1 LNALKRILNSIS
13 KDKKRFAVLTALV
26 LLALAI
32 PVLVLLI
39 CLSLVTEDAPT
50 PEAPPPPPP
59 IVQVVAAPAFMS
71 VAEEHLVPAL
81 EEKLGDTADISL
93 VLPDKEQ
100 KNCALTLIFGSADTS
115 PAYRYA
121 LYSELGIDGY
131 SVKLTEKSTAVAE
144 FLSASGAIA
153 AADALSECVMAG
165 EKPTLAEN
173 CEKAEVL
180 RGKGTEVQHTLTVAD
195 KDFSVI
201 CLSAP
206 SVDTHTVN
214 AISTLVDAADA
225 DLVVFNGDL
234 DCGATSRAELASA
247 WKAISDMLA
256 LRSASF
262 IFTLSESETL
272 PDVMLCEVIS
282 SMDNCIGGGDGV
294 YTVRHESGEPL
305 TAIIASSN
313 GEEDSTDGVVAA
325 IAELTPFWK
334 SSTGKKFPLLAVFP
348 DAPDGLCRTATA
360 LSARGTPTP
369 DASESTA
376 AVLNAALTAG
386 ADHLICGGSKNSYG
400 VAEKLLDTLP
410 DGYTAALSPRMA
422 LCGAIGYNEEGLGGR
437 FELHNSLRGG
447 VSFVASDDS
456 CAFSYLFAAKYTAEQ
471 E

>member
-1 LNALKRILNSIS
+1 MNALKRMLGSIS
-13 KDKKRFAVLTALV
+13 RDKKKFAVLTALA

-39 CLSLVTEDAPT
+39 CLSLVSEDEPI
-50 PEAPPPPPP
+50 PEAPPPPP
-59 IVQVVAAPAFMS
+59 IVQVVSEPDFMS
-71 VAEEHLVPAL
+71 VAKEHLVPAL
-81 EEKLGDTADISL
+81 EKKLGDTADISL
-93 VLPDKEQ
+93 VSPDKEQ
-100 KNCALTLIFGSADTS
+100 KDCALTLIFGSADTS
-115 PAYRYA
+115 PAHRFG

-131 SVKLTEKSTAVAE
+131 SVSITDESTAVAK
-144 FLSASGAIA
+144 FLSESGALA
-153 AADALSECVMAG
+153 AADALSACVAAG
-165 EKPTLAEN
+165 ESPTFAEN
-173 CEKAEVL
+173 CEKTAVL
-180 RGKGTEVQHTLTVAD
+180 RGAGAELQRTVTVAD
-195 KDFSVI
+195 EDFSVI

-206 SVDTHTVN
+206 SVDTHTMN
-214 AISTLVDAADA
+214 AISTLVDAANA

-234 DCGATSRAELASA
+234 DCGATNRAELASA

-262 IFTLSESETL
+262 IFTLSESEAL

-294 YTVRHESGEPL
+294 YTVCHEGGEPL

-313 GEEDSTDGVVAA
+313 GEDDATDGVVAA
-325 IAELTPFWK
+325 ITELTPFWK
-334 SSTGKKFPLLAVFP
+334 SSAGKKFPLLTVFP
-348 DAPDGLCRTATA
+348 DAPEGLSRTATA

-422 LCGAIGYNEEGLGGR
+422 LCGAIGYTEEGLGGR

-456 CAFSYLFAAKYTAEQ
+456 CAFSYLFAAKYAEEQ